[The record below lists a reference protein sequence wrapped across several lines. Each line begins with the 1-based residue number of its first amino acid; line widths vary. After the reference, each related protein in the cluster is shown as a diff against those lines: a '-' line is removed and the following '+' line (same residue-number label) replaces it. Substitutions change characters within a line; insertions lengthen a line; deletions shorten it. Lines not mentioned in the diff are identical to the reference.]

1 MKTLYLLRHAHTGPA
16 TPPQMS
22 DYDRKLS
29 PQGVKD
35 AGTVGQFMQ
44 SHGMKPDHV
53 MHSSAVRTSQTA
65 QLILDVLFGPG
76 GGNPNALQ
84 DLYQAS
90 DEKLLA
96 AIRRTDDA
104 HGKLML
110 VAHNP
115 GVADLAHTLGEV
127 KFCDPGTLSVFVA
140 QCDKWDDFSPAIVKL
155 ERVFV
160 PESQ

>member
-16 TPPQMS
+16 TPPLMS
-22 DYDRKLS
+22 DYDRVLS
-29 PQGVKD
+29 PQGIKD
-35 AGTVGQFMQ
+35 AGTVGQFML
-44 SHGMKPDHV
+44 SHDMKPDFV
-53 MHSSAVRTSQTA
+53 MNSSAMRTTQTT
-65 QLILDVLFGPG
+65 QLILEALFGKDRMAH
-76 GGNPNALQ
+76 NSIH

-104 HGKLML
+104 HHRLML

-140 QCDKWDDFSPAIVKL
+140 NCEKWDDFSPAIVKL
-155 ERVFV
+155 ERIFV
-160 PESQ
+160 PESA